1 MSDVGQT
8 SSRVGKA
15 AWYAVAIL
23 TLAYTISMVD
33 RIILSLLVD
42 PIQHDLHIN
51 DTQFGLLQGFAFVVL
66 YATGGIPIARIA
78 DHWSRRW
85 VIATGILVWS
95 VMTGC
100 CSLAQRYWQLLL
112 FRVGVGVGEAT
123 LSPAG
128 TSMLADLFP
137 KQKLAKAVAIY
148 ASGGTIGT
156 SLAFIIGG
164 YLRQVFPASSSVALP
179 IVGEMRGWQVIF
191 LVLAIPGLVLSLLAL
206 TMKEPERRGSRDLSA
221 SSTKALMAFLRA
233 HARVVSFHFS
243 GFSLLYVVTW
253 GFISWVPA
261 LMMRKYGVNATDVGY
276 VLGILSFACGVGGGI
291 LGGVLTDWLVRR
303 GVEDAHIR
311 VGLLAGIFILP
322 ATVLAPLLGS
332 ALACFSM
339 LAAILFLAHC
349 WSAAATSGLQ
359 LFTPPHLRA
368 QVTAIYIMCVNLVG
382 YGLGPLAIGFVTD
395 HVFGDPKAVGYS
407 MSLVTGVSLP
417 FVILLLALAR
427 RPFVHAV
434 KTFEGR

>member
-1 MSDVGQT
+1 MSDTPQIP
-8 SSRVGKA
+8 SRGSRA

-42 PIQHDLHIN
+42 PIQRDLHIN

-66 YATGGIPIARIA
+66 YAIGGIPIARIA
-78 DHWSRRW
+78 DHRSRRW
-85 VIATGILVWS
+85 VIAIGIVVWS

-100 CSLAQRYWQLLL
+100 CSFAQRYWQLLL
-112 FRVGVGVGEAT
+112 FRVGVGVGEAA

-156 SLAFIIGG
+156 SLAFAIGG
-164 YLRQVFPASSSVALP
+164 YLRKIFPASEAVTIP
-179 IVGEMRGWQVIF
+179 IIGAMRGWQVIF
-191 LVLAIPGLVLSLLAL
+191 LVLAIPGLFIGLLAL
-206 TMKEPERRGSRDLSA
+206 TMKEPERRGSRERTA
-221 SSTKALMAFLRA
+221 SSSKALFAFLRA
-233 HARVVSFHFS
+233 HARIITLHFS

-261 LMMRKYGVNATDVGY
+261 LMMRKYGVDPTDVGY
-276 VLGILSFACGVGGGI
+276 LLGVLSFACGLLGGI
-291 LGGVLTDWLVRR
+291 IGGVLTDWLVRR

-311 VGLLAGIFILP
+311 VGLLAALFILP
-322 ATVLAPLLGS
+322 AAVLAPMLGS
-332 ALACFSM
+332 AQGCFAM
-339 LAAILFLAHC
+339 LAVVLFLAHF

-368 QVTAIYIMCVNLVG
+368 QITAIYIMCVNLVG
-382 YGLGPLAIGFVTD
+382 YGIGPLAIGFATD
-395 HVFGDPKAVGYS
+395 HVFDNPKAVGYS
-407 MSLVTGVSLP
+407 MSLITAISLP
-417 FVILLLALAR
+417 LVIFLLALAR
-427 RPFVHAV
+427 KPFVRAV
-434 KTFEGR
+434 RSFEGR

>member
-1 MSDVGQT
+1 MSQSPQT
-8 SSRVGKA
+8 PSRGSRA

-23 TLAYTISMVD
+23 TLAYTVSMVD

-42 PIQHDLHIN
+42 PIQRDLHIN

-66 YATGGIPIARIA
+66 YAIGGIPIARIA

-85 VIATGILVWS
+85 VIVTGIFVWS

-100 CSLAQRYWQLLL
+100 CSLAQRFWQLLL

-164 YLRQVFPASSSVALP
+164 YLRDIFPASSSVAIPLF
-179 IVGEMRGWQVIF
+179 GEMRGWQVIF
-191 LVLAIPGLVLSLLAL
+191 LVLAIPGLLLSLLAL
-206 TMKEPERRGSRDLSA
+206 TMKEPQRRGSRELNA
-221 SSTKALMAFLRA
+221 SSSKALLAFLRA
-233 HARVVSFHFS
+233 HARIITFHFS

-261 LMMRKYGVNATDVGY
+261 LMMRKYGVNPTDVGY
-276 VLGILSFACGVGGGI
+276 VLGILSFFCGVLGGI

-311 VGLLAGIFILP
+311 VGLLAAIFILP
-322 ATVLAPLLGS
+322 ATVMAPMLGS
-332 ALACFSM
+332 AQASFAM
-339 LAAILFLAHC
+339 LGAVLFLAHC

-368 QVTAIYIMCVNLVG
+368 QITAVYIMCVNLVG

-407 MSLVTGVSLP
+407 MSLITGISLP
-417 FVILLLALAR
+417 FVVLLLALAR
-427 RPFVHAV
+427 KPFVRAV
-434 KTFEGR
+434 RAFEGR